1 MRRPLL
7 GRIAIRLVPT
17 WGTSCCALA
26 ARAKTTSCRNVS
38 PKTLF
43 RRDTGSVMQTC
54 QAMGFLPPLAGSG
67 SRRIATR
74 LSLPSMRSPPMHCMQ
89 VPQGMVIC
97 SPITRILTS
106 GLKHLKRALPI
117 KIARAKVI
125 LTLLQ
130 RLHFCQRLNL
140 VLIRRLSQVDY
151 LQVSR

>member
-7 GRIAIRLVPT
+7 GQTAMTPVLK

-26 ARAKTTSCRNVS
+26 ARAKTVSCRKVS
-38 PKTLF
+38 PKTLLH
-43 RRDTGSVMQTC
+43 RDTGSVMQTC
-54 QAMGFLPPLAGSG
+54 QVIDLLPLAGSG

-74 LSLPSMRSPPMHCMQ
+74 LSLPSMHSPPMHCIKILL
-89 VPQGMVIC
+89 GMVIC

-117 KIARAKVI
+117 KIARVKVI

-130 RLHFCQRLNL
+130 RLHFCRRLNRVASL
-140 VLIRRLSQVDY
+140 LRQPVIPPSSL
-151 LQVSR
+151 

>member
-1 MRRPLL
+1 MWRPLL
-7 GRIAIRLVPT
+7 GRTAIRPVPI

-26 ARAKTTSCRNVS
+26 ARAKTVSCRNVS
-38 PKTLF
+38 LKTLF

-54 QAMGFLPPLAGSG
+54 QVIDLLPLAGSG

-89 VPQGMVIC
+89 ILLGMVIC

-117 KIARAKVI
+117 KIARVKVI

-130 RLHFCQRLNL
+130 RLHFCQRLNRVASL
-140 VLIRRLSQVDY
+140 LRQPVIPPSSL
-151 LQVSR
+151 